1 MSAVGCGRHPGDPTL
16 SVRLPDDPPWL
27 AIRRGRL
34 ILRKQSVY
42 TEAEVS
48 GALVKD
54 FLDSGFI
61 LGAHGKTG
69 CAPQSGTEGRHDR
82 IPWGRLQL
90 HDQKY
95 V

>member
-1 MSAVGCGRHPGDPTL
+1 MSAVECEADVPGDPTCPQGCR
-16 SVRLPDDPPWL
+16 VPPWL
-27 AIRRGRL
+27 TIRRGRL

-61 LGAHGKTG
+61 LCAHGKTG

-90 HDQKY
+90 HGQKY